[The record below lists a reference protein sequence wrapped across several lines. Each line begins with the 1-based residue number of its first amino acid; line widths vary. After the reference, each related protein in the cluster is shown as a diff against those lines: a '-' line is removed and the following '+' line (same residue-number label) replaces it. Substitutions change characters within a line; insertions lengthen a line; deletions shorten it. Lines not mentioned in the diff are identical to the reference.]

1 MSQHDAL
8 HQPHPPALPGIPPEA
23 DGLFRQLMAEP
34 PVPVIELVIQVSA
47 HMDEIRRQAVG
58 DETVDFALAEELA
71 KRSVKLLE
79 RSAPDPSE
87 ANRQL
92 IQAAVRYFVENDDAE
107 DDLNSV
113 VGFNDDAQVM
123 NAVATYLGYPDL
135 LVHLE

>member
-1 MSQHDAL
+1 
-8 HQPHPPALPGIPPEA
+8 
-23 DGLFRQLMAEP
+23 
-34 PVPVIELVIQVSA
+34 
-47 HMDEIRRQAVG
+47 
-58 DETVDFALAEELA
+58 VDFALAEELA